1 MKFQDKL
8 EGDIAIFE
16 LTGRLLNYEESIT
29 LFHGRIHEY
38 INLNKKFVII
48 DLKKIELMGSI
59 GLGMLISAFTTVK
72 NAGGKMVLANITK
85 IQNLIAITR
94 LNTIFKSFDS
104 LEDAKASFKN
114 V

>member
-1 MKFQDKL
+1 MKFRDRL

-16 LTGRLLNYEESIT
+16 LSGRVLNYEESIT

-59 GLGMLISAFTTVK
+59 GLGMLISAFTSVK
-72 NAGGKMVLANITK
+72 NAEGRMVLANITR
-85 IQNLIAITR
+85 IQNLIALTR
-94 LNTIFKSFDS
+94 LNTIFKSYDS
-104 LEDAKASFKN
+104 LEDAMASFKN
-114 V
+114 E